1 MTVLDDLFMQI
12 SNRKRF
18 MALIILL
25 PTLTALILS
34 LVLPKTYLSQASIL
48 PVNSRLS
55 DKARFSSEEIAELY
69 SAFGNGDDLDR
80 LFAAARSASVLM
92 KMVDSFQ
99 LVNHYQLSHKKESAR
114 EAAVKKLKS
123 SSEIRKTEYG
133 EIQIRVWDT
142 DRQLA
147 ADICNAIV
155 EQVDKIHRDL
165 YTTFYARS
173 LNALESEYAEKLLIA
188 NDSAQ
193 DKISANPAPL
203 FAEELSY
210 YRKSIADNRIA
221 LQNPPPSLMVLEKAY
236 VSVKPDKPDLLM
248 NVLVT
253 FLVSA
258 FTGLAAILLLPAGN
272 KFKS

>member
-1 MTVLDDLFMQI
+1 MTVLDELFMQVR
-12 SNRKRF
+12 NRKRF

-69 SAFGNGDDLDR
+69 STFGNGDDLDR
-80 LFAAARSASVLM
+80 LFAAARSGSVLM

-123 SSEIRKTEYG
+123 SSEIKKTEYG

-142 DRQLA
+142 DRQLS
-147 ADICNAIV
+147 ADICNAIIDQV
-155 EQVDKIHRDL
+155 EKIHRDL
-165 YTTFYARS
+165 YTSFYART
-173 LNALESEYAEKLLIA
+173 LNTLEREYAQKLLMA
-188 NDSAQ
+188 GDSAQ
-193 DKISANPAPL
+193 NKNTANSALL
-203 FAEELSY
+203 FAEEFAY

-221 LQNPPPSLMVLEKAY
+221 LQNPPPSLMILEKAY
-236 VSVKPDKPDLLM
+236 ASVKPDKPDLLL
-248 NVLVT
+248 NVLIT

-258 FTGLAAILLLPAGN
+258 FTGLAAILLLPARN
-272 KFKS
+272 NFKP